1 MYLQNTDAFQH
12 HVATWGP
19 HHTFGYKD
27 FIPLFKAR
35 KFDAAEWADLFR
47 KSGARFVVP
56 VAEHHDGFAM
66 YDCGFSRWTATR
78 MGPRRDIIGELAQAV
93 RQEGMVFG
101 LSSHRVEH
109 WWFMNGGMQFHSDVQ
124 DPAFLDFYGPAK
136 PDHTPPDKEFM
147 DDWLARCCE
156 LVDKY
161 EPQLFWFDWWIE
173 QPSMKSHLRRFAA
186 YYYNRGA
193 EWGKGVAI
201 NYKNDAYTPKCA
213 VFDIERGQL
222 AGASDFFWQTDTAV
236 ARNSWGYVDGMDY
249 KPSASIVADLVDI
262 VSKNGALLLNIG
274 PRPDGTIP
282 HQDRDILTDIG
293 QWLAVNGEAI
303 YQTRPW
309 KIYGEGPTQ
318 ITEGHFTD
326 TKRRAFTSQDIRFT
340 AKGRDTLYAI
350 VLNRTDGDE
359 VAIHSLGANLRLF
372 EGEIGSLRLL
382 GSRKAVTWTRDPGA
396 LRLKLPGK
404 PVHPVVALEITRRR

>member
-1 MYLQNTDAFQH
+1 
-12 HVATWGP
+12 
-19 HHTFGYKD
+19 
-27 FIPLFKAR
+27 
-35 KFDAAEWADLFR
+35 
-47 KSGARFVVP
+47 
-56 VAEHHDGFAM
+56 
-66 YDCGFSRWTATR
+66 
-78 MGPRRDIIGELAQAV
+78 
-93 RQEGMVFG
+93 
-101 LSSHRVEH
+101 
-109 WWFMNGGMQFHSDVQ
+109 
-124 DPAFLDFYGPAK
+124 
-136 PDHTPPDKEFM
+136 
-147 DDWLARCCE
+147 
-156 LVDKY
+156 
-161 EPQLFWFDWWIE
+161 
-173 QPSMKSHLRRFAA
+173 MKSHLRRFAA